1 MASKGKAKVK
11 TESQKSEDFKR
22 LAEKH
27 ANAAVRS
34 ILRLGKLA
42 NPAKF
47 HYTPHQLDTISKA
60 INQATEQTAAR
71 FAGKATADVIKL

>member
-1 MASKGKAKVK
+1 MAKGKAK
-11 TESQKSEDFKR
+11 SDAQKSADFKR

-47 HYTPHQLDTISKA
+47 HYTPSQLDTISKA
-60 INQATEQTAAR
+60 IQQATEQTAAR